1 MRLLS
6 GLGLRGLGYRGLSM
20 ILFLSVSACGGSS
33 AKPPEAPLISVEQ
46 ERAKA
51 EVPPASLPEVPT
63 TLERVDVDQV
73 VDAGLGRFLQNV
85 SVEPSLVEG
94 RFQGFRIVEIRPPEA
109 FHGVDLKVG
118 DVVTRINDMPIERP
132 QQAYDAFVSLKQANA
147 LVVSFIRGG
156 KPRELTLPI
165 VGAPSEAP
173 AAPAPAPAPAAQGAA
188 KAPAPAPK
196 R

>member
-6 GLGLRGLGYRGLSM
+6 GLGCRGLSM
-20 ILFLSVSACGGSS
+20 VLLFSVSACGGSS

-46 ERAKA
+46 DRATA

-63 TLERVDVDQV
+63 TLERADVDQV
-73 VDAGLGRFLQNV
+73 VDAGLGRFLQSV

-94 RFQGFRIVEIRPPEA
+94 RFQGFRIVEIRPPDA

-165 VGAPSEAP
+165 VGAPSEPPAATAP
-173 AAPAPAPAPAAQGAA
+173 ASAQGAA
-188 KAPAPAPK
+188 KAPAPAAKAPAPK